1 MQSLVSDHLQQHV
14 VQHHPQTHHI
24 QSQATHSVTLAPHIP
39 PSTTSTSMSPSSND
53 SYTRLMPNTPST
65 NDYISASSPPS
76 NASSLVSIVAP
87 QTPEAPQI
95 QQTVTPVMASSVVP
109 PLAANAITPNGGT
122 GSWVGGATLSYTQ
135 TMVPT
140 DTPSRPNASMS
151 STTFWHSSQM
161 AAEPISSIP
170 QAALSNQP
178 PPEYWCSI
186 AYFELDQ
193 HVGETFKVQSSYG
206 SVIVDGYVD
215 PSGGNRFCLGA
226 LSNVHRTDQSDRAR
240 LHIGKGL
247 RSTNNSF

>member
-1 MQSLVSDHLQQHV
+1 MQTLVSDHLQQHV

-24 QSQATHSVTLAPHIP
+24 QPQATHSAAHAPHIP

-109 PLAANAITPNGGT
+109 PLAANAITPNGGS

-140 DTPSRPNASMS
+140 DTPSRPNAGMS

-170 QAALSNQP
+170 QTALSNQP

-247 RSTNNSF
+247 LSTNNTF